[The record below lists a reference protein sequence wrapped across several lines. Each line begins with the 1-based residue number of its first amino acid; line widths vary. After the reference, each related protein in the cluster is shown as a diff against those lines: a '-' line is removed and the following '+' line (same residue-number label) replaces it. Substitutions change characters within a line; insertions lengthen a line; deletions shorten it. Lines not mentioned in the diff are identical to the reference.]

1 MAVPLIAPVARERE
15 RVSCRICGSRREST
29 HLVARGYQIVQ
40 CMECGLWYVNPQP
53 TPGELSEFYANY
65 DDGDQWRVR
74 ERDFNRGVR
83 RSVLRFEKRGR
94 VLDVGC
100 GSGDFLAC
108 MREAG
113 FAVKGIEPSETG
125 GAYARDTLGIE
136 IFSGMVEDY
145 LATPHHGT
153 FNVVTLLNVLEH
165 LTDPR
170 GMLLQLNK
178 LMERNALLVVVVPD
192 ARLHD
197 YVGKLRSRLGKAD
210 PYWLDQRE
218 SVLSGFKLPDHL
230 SSFQPRT
237 ISLLLRR
244 CGFEIQ
250 CIENA
255 PIVLNPRLYRNV
267 LKACVRSVGEV
278 MYYASFRRMVFG
290 YSTLVVARKL
300 LVQNISA

>member
-1 MAVPLIAPVARERE
+1 
-15 RVSCRICGSRREST
+15 
-29 HLVARGYQIVQ
+29 
-40 CMECGLWYVNPQP
+40 
-53 TPGELSEFYANY
+53 
-65 DDGDQWRVR
+65 
-74 ERDFNRGVR
+74 
-83 RSVLRFEKRGR
+83 
-94 VLDVGC
+94 
-100 GSGDFLAC
+100 